1 MFYFKSSQKKG
12 RVEAMSPFGF
22 TPPGDGSDDGSYDG
36 SADNNGPED
45 FNEMLR
51 AIQKQMREQFEKLG
65 IPVDGMDN
73 KLPEQHSFVLKRK
86 SL

>member
-1 MFYFKSSQKKG
+1 
-12 RVEAMSPFGF
+12 MSPFGF

-51 AIQKQMREQFEKLG
+51 AIQNQMREQFEKLG

-73 KLPEQHSFVLKRK
+73 MQGMTPENLSALFSGLAGVDRK
-86 SL
+86 SVV